1 MRRHATRALLAFA
14 ATFALPG
21 CGLLSSAPPVEV
33 RWFSPES
40 LETPARRVPADPGTG
55 KLALGRVTSSALLRN
70 HIVFRRSSVE
80 LGTYDDLEW
89 SDYPE
94 AYVRHALLHALYET
108 NRFAEA
114 SGPGVPTLDVD
125 VIGFEEVRRGA
136 SRSGRVQMAYELRD
150 GDTLL
155 SSGVITAER
164 AAAAGTD
171 IGNVV
176 HAIASALVDATT
188 RLADAAHDT
197 LATPPSA
204 SAARFL
210 MPLPMR

>member
-1 MRRHATRALLAFA
+1 MRRRATTAAFA
-14 ATFALPG
+14 LAATGALSG
-21 CGLLSSAPPVEV
+21 CALLSSAPPVEV

-40 LETPARRVPADPGTG
+40 LEIPARRPPAEPATS

-80 LGTYDDLEW
+80 LGSYDDLEW

-94 AYVRHALLHALYET
+94 SYVRHALLHALYET
-108 NRFAEA
+108 HRFAEA

-125 VIGFEEVRRGA
+125 VIGFEEVRRGP
-136 SRSGRVQMAYELRD
+136 SRSGRVQMGYELRD

-164 AAAAGTD
+164 PAAAGAD
-171 IGNVV
+171 IANVV
-176 HAIASALVDATT
+176 RAIASALVDATS
-188 RLADAAHDT
+188 RLADTAHDT
-197 LATPPSA
+197 LATPAPA
-204 SAARFL
+204 SAVRFL
-210 MPLPMR
+210 VPLPMR